1 MFMQGLLSDLPL
13 LGVLELIHTSRQ
25 TGVLE
30 VGGEVPFTVA
40 FNHGEI
46 VAGGILDWLGTE
58 ALQSCPMS
66 PSRGHFD
73 FGAKPVMGTP
83 LGPYGHFMTEWARV
97 GDEWEELCAYITSP
111 SRLFSG
117 ELPLFNELGGRS
129 IRAAA
134 RKANRPLLDVAQ
146 EVAAAVREKRVQP
159 LDRYA
164 WFGLLIKADPRLGP
178 DHQLNPHLTGDLN
191 LGEVVATGQSIELV
205 REYLL
210 TALHQGLR
218 FQGSGWVLRD
228 LVWEMRYA

>member
-1 MFMQGLLSDLPL
+1 MQGLLSDLPL
-13 LGVLELIHTSRQ
+13 LGVLELIHASRQ

-46 VAGGILDWLGTE
+46 VAGGILDWLGLE

-66 PSRGHFD
+66 PVRGHFS
-73 FGAKPVMGTP
+73 FEAKPVMGTP
-83 LGPYGHFMTEWARV
+83 LGSYEHLTTEWARV
-97 GDEWEELCAYITSP
+97 SDEWEALCAVLTSP
-111 SRLFSG
+111 SRLYSG
-117 ELPLFNELGGRS
+117 DLPLFDELGGRS

-134 RKANRPLLDVAQ
+134 RKAGRPLLDVAQ
-146 EVAAAVREKRVQP
+146 EVAGALLERRVQP

-164 WFGLLIKADPRLGP
+164 WFGLLIKADPRHAA
-178 DHQLNPHLTGDLN
+178 DHPLSEHLTGELN
-191 LGEVVATGQSIELV
+191 LGEVVGTGHSIELV

>member
-1 MFMQGLLSDLPL
+1 MQGLLSDLPL
-13 LGVLELIHTSRQ
+13 IGLLELIHTSRQ

-46 VAGGILDWLGTE
+46 VEGGILDWMGSE

-66 PSRGHFD
+66 PMRGQFE
-73 FGAKPVMGTP
+73 FGIKPVMGTP
-83 LGPYGHFMTEWARV
+83 MGPYDHFTTEWARV
-97 GDEWEELCAYITSP
+97 SDEWEAVCAQVTSP
-111 SRLFSG
+111 SRLIMG
-117 ELPLFNELGGRS
+117 DLPLFGELGGRS

-134 RKANRPLLDVAQ
+134 RKSGRPLLDVAQ
-146 EVAAAVREKRVQP
+146 EVASAVREGRAEL

-164 WFGLLIKADPRLGP
+164 WFGLLVKSDPRLVV
-178 DHQLNPHLTGDLN
+178 DHPLNEHLNGQLN
-191 LGEVVATGQSIELV
+191 LGEVVSTGQSIELV